1 MTLEPIT
8 ELLHDRTEVLFEYPG
23 ATEPVQHP
31 NGWKG
36 MLVTDARLV
45 GATDV
50 YGFVFVPNE

>member
-8 ELLHDRTEVLFEYPG
+8 ELLHDRTEVLIEHPG
-23 ATEPVQHP
+23 ALEAGQHP

-36 MLVTDARLV
+36 MLVTDAHLV
-45 GATDV
+45 GATNV